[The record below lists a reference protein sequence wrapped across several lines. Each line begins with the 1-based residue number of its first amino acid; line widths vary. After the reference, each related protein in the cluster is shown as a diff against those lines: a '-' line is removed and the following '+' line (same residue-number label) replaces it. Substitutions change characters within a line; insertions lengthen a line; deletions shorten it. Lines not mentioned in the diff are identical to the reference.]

1 MLLERL
7 SPLPGIRI
15 SRGKLRPVYA
25 FDGLDRCSGS
35 AERKNERKKE
45 RKKERMK
52 GRKKERRRRR
62 RRKRSRV
69 RRKLSNSIY
78 TNSRSTAPR
87 LLLVTVIKQII
98 LIINIS

>member
-1 MLLERL
+1 MLFERL

-45 RKKERMK
+45 GKEERRK
-52 GRKKERRRRR
+52 GRKKEEVEEEEEEDEEEEEEEE
-62 RRKRSRV
+62 KE
-69 RRKLSNSIY
+69 
-78 TNSRSTAPR
+78 AG
-87 LLLVTVIKQII
+87 
-98 LIINIS
+98 

>member
-1 MLLERL
+1 MSWRFVVFVVCCFAVGALLFERL

-45 RKKERMK
+45 RRK
-52 GRKKERRRRR
+52 GRKKERKKKKKTTKKKKHGEKEVFQLQTPDRP
-62 RRKRSRV
+62 
-69 RRKLSNSIY
+69 
-78 TNSRSTAPR
+78 PR
-87 LLLVTVIKQII
+87 GCYW
-98 LIINIS
+98 